1 MPVVIEEHSLVP
13 TPDTDGPLP
22 SGQTSINGRAETE
35 SSVEDNESCEYE
47 EEKQVEE
54 ENEDE
59 ENETKEEDEE
69 NETKEEN
76 DGSESEEADD
86 RSESEEEET
95 RGRKRHR
102 SANSSTT
109 SNSSRTK
116 EDLSL
121 GSEIL
126 DVVAVS
132 PRHERG
138 GKQARKRRH
147 RARPRRWKIAYE
159 SGKK

>member
-59 ENETKEEDEE
+59 ENETQEEDEE

-86 RSESEEEET
+86 GSESEEAGEGSESEEEE
-95 RGRKRHR
+95 RVVGNDIGQQIHLLHR
-102 SANSSTT
+102 
-109 SNSSRTK
+109 
-116 EDLSL
+116 
-121 GSEIL
+121 IL
-126 DVVAVS
+126 
-132 PRHERG
+132 R
-138 GKQARKRRH
+138 ARKRICLWVVKH
-147 RARPRRWKIAYE
+147 LM
-159 SGKK
+159 